1 MFIRKLR
8 LANAS
13 IGKSDDKRFLDL
25 APNATDNL
33 MVDGCG
39 ITLACCEKNR
49 VVA

>member
-1 MFIRKLR
+1 MFMRKLR

-13 IGKSDDKRFLDL
+13 IGKSDDKRFL
-25 APNATDNL
+25 ARSATDNL
-33 MVDGCG
+33 VVDGCG